1 LLTNRQTAK
10 PSNRQTVKP
19 PNRQTVKPPNELW
32 PNRLYCRAMRPTRP
46 EDLFR
51 AEKERA
57 QQDRNSQHARLL
69 AEAKA
74 AFDKLMAEG
83 QAARKS
89 GRPRKHPL
97 PPLKTTSSRTPVKPP
112 APVPVAVAK
121 PIAPPAPAPSAPKPA
136 AKVAAKPAAKV
147 AAKAAP
153 KAAKPAAKAA
163 KPAAK
168 PAKAAGKA
176 KKR

>member
-1 LLTNRQTAK
+1 MK
-10 PSNRQTVKP
+10 HS
-19 PNRQTVKPPNELW
+19 
-32 PNRLYCRAMRPTRP
+32 RP

-57 QQDRNSQHARLL
+57 TSARNSQHARLL

-97 PPLKTTSSRTPVKPP
+97 PPLKTSSSRIPPRPP
-112 APVPVAVAK
+112 AP
-121 PIAPPAPAPSAPKPA
+121 PPAPTPPVPPKPA
-136 AKVAAKPAAKV
+136 VVAAPPKPV
-147 AAKAAP
+147 AKAAVKAAPVKAVSSKKP
-153 KAAKPAAKAA
+153 KAATKTAKS
-163 KPAAK
+163 P
-168 PAKAAGKA
+168 KARS
-176 KKR
+176 KRGR

>member
-1 LLTNRQTAK
+1 M
-10 PSNRQTVKP
+10 SNRP
-19 PNRQTVKPPNELW
+19 PS
-32 PNRLYCRAMRPTRP
+32 RP

-57 QQDRNSQHARLL
+57 LTVRNSQHARLL

-97 PPLKTTSSRTPVKPP
+97 PPLKTSSSRTPPPVKAAIPAPPTAAAVPAAPAAP
-112 APVPVAVAK
+112 APVAKAATSAPVKPASVKVAK
-121 PIAPPAPAPSAPKPA
+121 PEVRAAAKHAAPAKKTAKSASRSAHGTTSKS
-136 AKVAAKPAAKV
+136 K
-147 AAKAAP
+147 P
-153 KAAKPAAKAA
+153 KA
-163 KPAAK
+163 
-168 PAKAAGKA
+168 
-176 KKR
+176 KRSARR

>member
-1 LLTNRQTAK
+1 MK
-10 PSNRQTVKP
+10 
-19 PNRQTVKPPNELW
+19 
-32 PNRLYCRAMRPTRP
+32 YHRP

-57 QQDRNSQHARLL
+57 QTVRNSQHARLL

-97 PPLKTTSSRTPVKPP
+97 PPLKTSSSRPPVKPTAP
-112 APVPVAVAK
+112 APVV
-121 PIAPPAPAPSAPKPA
+121 
-136 AKVAAKPAAKV
+136 
-147 AAKAAP
+147 AKAAP
-153 KAAKPAAKAA
+153 PKAAAPVKGPRPAERSAKAA
-163 KPAAK
+163 PAKRARAKKAAAK
-168 PAKAAGKA
+168 SQAKRSP
-176 KKR
+176 KR

>member
-1 LLTNRQTAK
+1 MK
-10 PSNRQTVKP
+10 
-19 PNRQTVKPPNELW
+19 
-32 PNRLYCRAMRPTRP
+32 PTRP

-57 QQDRNSQHARLL
+57 RSSSTSQHARLL

-97 PPLKTTSSRTPVKPP
+97 PPLKTTSSRTPVRPATPVPALKAAAPPVALLAPPPPP
-112 APVPVAVAK
+112 AAALPAVK
-121 PIAPPAPAPSAPKPA
+121 P
-136 AKVAAKPAAKV
+136 AKVASKPKHSIKSAASPS
-147 AAKAAP
+147 P
-153 KAAKPAAKAA
+153 KRASKSG
-163 KPAAK
+163 K
-168 PAKAAGKA
+168 PAKSKGKA
-176 KKR
+176 ARSKKR

>member
-1 LLTNRQTAK
+1 
-10 PSNRQTVKP
+10 
-19 PNRQTVKPPNELW
+19 
-32 PNRLYCRAMRPTRP
+32 MRPTRP

-97 PPLKTTSSRTPVKPP
+97 PPLKTTSSRTPVKPQP
-112 APVPVAVAK
+112 AAAAAAPVAVAR
-121 PIAPPAPAPSAPKPA
+121 PIAPLAPAPVA
-136 AKVAAKPAAKV
+136 AKTPVAKAAAKPAAKA
-147 AAKAAP
+147 AAKPVKTVAKA
-153 KAAKPAAKAA
+153 AAKPAAKAA
-163 KPAAK
+163 KPAKSAK
-168 PAKAAGKA
+168 PAAKS

>member
-1 LLTNRQTAK
+1 MK
-10 PSNRQTVKP
+10 H
-19 PNRQTVKPPNELW
+19 
-32 PNRLYCRAMRPTRP
+32 TRP

-57 QQDRNSQHARLL
+57 TTSRNSQHARLL

-97 PPLKTTSSRTPVKPP
+97 PPLKTSSSRPPQKPMVLTGGITPPPTAPRQPAP
-112 APVPVAVAK
+112 APVP
-121 PIAPPAPAPSAPKPA
+121 A
-136 AKVAAKPAAKV
+136 AKLAKPAASAKPKPKT
-147 AAKAAP
+147 AKKTARSAARPKAKA
-153 KAAKPAAKAA
+153 KAKA
-163 KPAAK
+163 
-168 PAKAAGKA
+168 
-176 KKR
+176 KRSKR

>member
-1 LLTNRQTAK
+1 MKTMK
-10 PSNRQTVKP
+10 
-19 PNRQTVKPPNELW
+19 
-32 PNRLYCRAMRPTRP
+32 P

-57 QQDRNSQHARLL
+57 SSDRNSQHARLL

-97 PPLKTTSSRTPVKPP
+97 PPLKTTSSRPPVKPIFASP
-112 APVPVAVAK
+112 PLARVAVPVA
-121 PIAPPAPAPSAPKPA
+121 PA
-136 AKVAAKPAAKV
+136 
-147 AAKAAP
+147 
-153 KAAKPAAKAA
+153 PAAKAPPTKA
-163 KPAAK
+163 VK
-168 PAKAAGKA
+168 PAKKTASAKRVAKKAGKPA
-176 KKR
+176 KSKHKTKPSKKR

>member
-1 LLTNRQTAK
+1 MVGDRSPATDTCRLPLFTMNNRHTK
-10 PSNRQTVKP
+10 
-19 PNRQTVKPPNELW
+19 
-32 PNRLYCRAMRPTRP
+32 P

-57 QQDRNSQHARLL
+57 LTVRNSQHARLL

-97 PPLKTTSSRTPVKPP
+97 PPLKTSSSRTPPQP
-112 APVPVAVAK
+112 A
-121 PIAPPAPAPSAPKPA
+121 APPKPA
-136 AKVAAKPAAKV
+136 SIAPVAAPVSQAISATSAKQPAAAAKPV
-147 AAKAAP
+147 
-153 KAAKPAAKAA
+153 KPT
-163 KPAAK
+163 K
-168 PAKAAGKA
+168 PAKAAAAPAKSAKAVRAKKVVKAAAKPKTKA
-176 KKR
+176 KRSSRR

>member
-1 LLTNRQTAK
+1 MK
-10 PSNRQTVKP
+10 H
-19 PNRQTVKPPNELW
+19 
-32 PNRLYCRAMRPTRP
+32 TRP

-57 QQDRNSQHARLL
+57 TSSANSQHARLL

-97 PPLKTTSSRTPVKPP
+97 PPLKTSSARPVEKPQVLTGGITPPVYAKPFVP
-112 APVPVAVAK
+112 PPVA
-121 PIAPPAPAPSAPKPA
+121 AP
-136 AKVAAKPAAKV
+136 AAKPAAKV
-147 AAKAAP
+147 AKPKAKAAAR
-153 KAAKPAAKAA
+153 KA
-163 KPAAK
+163 
-168 PAKAAGKA
+168 PAKSKA
-176 KKR
+176 KTKPKRSKR

>member
-1 LLTNRQTAK
+1 MS
-10 PSNRQTVKP
+10 PSK
-19 PNRQTVKPPNELW
+19 
-32 PNRLYCRAMRPTRP
+32 P

-57 QQDRNSQHARLL
+57 LTVRNSQHARLL

-97 PPLKTTSSRTPVKPP
+97 PPLKTTSSRPPVKPA
-112 APVPVAVAK
+112 APPPVVAK
-121 PIAPPAPAPSAPKPA
+121 AAAPAPAKPVLPT
-136 AKVAAKPAAKV
+136 AKPVKVAAAKPANAVRARKVEKTAKS
-147 AAKAAP
+147 KP
-153 KAAKPAAKAA
+153 KS
-163 KPAAK
+163 
-168 PAKAAGKA
+168 
-176 KKR
+176 KRSTRR

>member
-1 LLTNRQTAK
+1 MK
-10 PSNRQTVKP
+10 H
-19 PNRQTVKPPNELW
+19 
-32 PNRLYCRAMRPTRP
+32 TRP

-57 QQDRNSQHARLL
+57 TTSANSQHARLL

-97 PPLKTTSSRTPVKPP
+97 PPLKTSSARPVEKPTVLTGGITPPVYPKPFVPPP
-112 APVPVAVAK
+112 A
-121 PIAPPAPAPSAPKPA
+121 S
-136 AKVAAKPAAKV
+136 
-147 AAKAAP
+147 
-153 KAAKPAAKAA
+153 AAKAA
-163 KPAAK
+163 KPAA
-168 PAKAAGKA
+168 PAKPKA
-176 KKR
+176 KAVAKKSPVKSKAKAKAKRSKR

>member
-1 LLTNRQTAK
+1 MK
-10 PSNRQTVKP
+10 
-19 PNRQTVKPPNELW
+19 
-32 PNRLYCRAMRPTRP
+32 YTRP

-57 QQDRNSQHARLL
+57 SSSTTSQHSRLL

-97 PPLKTTSSRTPVKPP
+97 PPLKTSSARPVEKPQVLTGGITPPVYAKPFVPPP
-112 APVPVAVAK
+112 AP
-121 PIAPPAPAPSAPKPA
+121 
-136 AKVAAKPAAKV
+136 
-147 AAKAAP
+147 AP
-153 KAAKPAAKAA
+153 KAAKPAKAA
-163 KPAAK
+163 KKAK
-168 PAKAAGKA
+168 PAKKAAKKAPAKTKA
-176 KKR
+176 KRSSKR

>member
-1 LLTNRQTAK
+1 MTK
-10 PSNRQTVKP
+10 
-19 PNRQTVKPPNELW
+19 
-32 PNRLYCRAMRPTRP
+32 P

-57 QQDRNSQHARLL
+57 VSARNSQHARLL

-97 PPLKTTSSRTPVKPP
+97 PPLKTSSSRIPPKPSAPVAPPP
-112 APVPVAVAK
+112 APLVVAAPKPEIKAVAK
-121 PIAPPAPAPSAPKPA
+121 P
-136 AKVAAKPAAKV
+136 V
-147 AAKAAP
+147 
-153 KAAKPAAKAA
+153 A

-168 PAKAAGKA
+168 PTAKAVAARKPAKARSSTARAARKAAKPKA
-176 KKR
+176 KSAKRR

>member
-1 LLTNRQTAK
+1 MK
-10 PSNRQTVKP
+10 HS
-19 PNRQTVKPPNELW
+19 
-32 PNRLYCRAMRPTRP
+32 RP

-57 QQDRNSQHARLL
+57 LSARDSQHARLL

-97 PPLKTTSSRTPVKPP
+97 PPLKTSSSRPPVKPA
-112 APVPVAVAK
+112 APVPVAAKVAT
-121 PIAPPAPAPSAPKPA
+121 PPAPAPVAAP
-136 AKVAAKPAAKV
+136 AKVAKAEPRVVPRAAASASRPATK
-147 AAKAAP
+147 
-153 KAAKPAAKAA
+153 AKAA
-163 KPAAK
+163 KSAKQKPKAK
-168 PAKAAGKA
+168 PS

>member
-1 LLTNRQTAK
+1 MK
-10 PSNRQTVKP
+10 
-19 PNRQTVKPPNELW
+19 
-32 PNRLYCRAMRPTRP
+32 YHRP

-57 QQDRNSQHARLL
+57 QTVRNSQHARLL

-97 PPLKTTSSRTPVKPP
+97 PPLKTSSARPPVKPLAPPPVAKP
-112 APVPVAVAK
+112 APVKAAAPV
-121 PIAPPAPAPSAPKPA
+121 
-136 AKVAAKPAAKV
+136 KVAAPVKSAKASERV
-147 AAKAAP
+147 TPKAAP
-153 KAAKPAAKAA
+153 AKKAA
-163 KPAAK
+163 
-168 PAKAAGKA
+168 A
-176 KKR
+176 KKSRKSR

>member
-1 LLTNRQTAK
+1 
-10 PSNRQTVKP
+10 VKP
-19 PNRQTVKPPNELW
+19 TK
-32 PNRLYCRAMRPTRP
+32 P

-57 QQDRNSQHARLL
+57 LTVRNSQHARLL

-97 PPLKTTSSRTPVKPP
+97 PPLKTSSARPQPTPAKPMAATMP
-112 APVPVAVAK
+112 APVAK
-121 PIAPPAPAPSAPKPA
+121 PAPAATPAPA
-136 AKVAAKPAAKV
+136 AKSAKPAVASKKTPAK
-147 AAKAAP
+147 
-153 KAAKPAAKAA
+153 KAAKPKAAA
-163 KPAAK
+163 KPK
-168 PAKAAGKA
+168 TKA
-176 KKR
+176 KSTKR

>member
-1 LLTNRQTAK
+1 MK
-10 PSNRQTVKP
+10 H
-19 PNRQTVKPPNELW
+19 
-32 PNRLYCRAMRPTRP
+32 TRP

-57 QQDRNSQHARLL
+57 SSSTTSQHSRLL

-97 PPLKTTSSRTPVKPP
+97 PPLKTSSSRPVEKPQVLTGGITPPVYAKPFVPAPPP
-112 APVPVAVAK
+112 AP
-121 PIAPPAPAPSAPKPA
+121 
-136 AKVAAKPAAKV
+136 
-147 AAKAAP
+147 
-153 KAAKPAAKAA
+153 KAA

-168 PAKAAGKA
+168 PAKAAKA
-176 KKR
+176 KPAAKKPTAKSKPKAKAKRPKR

>member
-1 LLTNRQTAK
+1 MK
-10 PSNRQTVKP
+10 
-19 PNRQTVKPPNELW
+19 
-32 PNRLYCRAMRPTRP
+32 P

-57 QQDRNSQHARLL
+57 QTDKNSQHARLL

-97 PPLKTTSSRTPVKPP
+97 PPLKTSSSRPPMKPVVAAAPLVKAV
-112 APVPVAVAK
+112 APVAPTPVAK
-121 PIAPPAPAPSAPKPA
+121 PPMKPGPVKAVVLAKPVPAKREAKPEIRTAAKRPA
-136 AKVAAKPAAKV
+136 AGK
-147 AAKAAP
+147 
-153 KAAKPAAKAA
+153 KAAKSPAASAH
-163 KPAAK
+163 
-168 PAKAAGKA
+168 KA
-176 KKR
+176 KSKAKSSKKR

>member
-1 LLTNRQTAK
+1 MK
-10 PSNRQTVKP
+10 
-19 PNRQTVKPPNELW
+19 
-32 PNRLYCRAMRPTRP
+32 P

-57 QQDRNSQHARLL
+57 VSARNSQHARLL

-97 PPLKTTSSRTPVKPP
+97 PPLKTSSSRTPVKPAAP
-112 APVPVAVAK
+112 IQEVRAAPVKPVAPTPRPTK
-121 PIAPPAPAPSAPKPA
+121 PEVR
-136 AKVAAKPAAKV
+136 VAAKSTKKTTKAKTDSAPRRAAAK
-147 AAKAAP
+147 KKP
-153 KAAKPAAKAA
+153 KA
-163 KPAAK
+163 
-168 PAKAAGKA
+168 
-176 KKR
+176 KRSTRR

>member
-1 LLTNRQTAK
+1 MTK
-10 PSNRQTVKP
+10 
-19 PNRQTVKPPNELW
+19 
-32 PNRLYCRAMRPTRP
+32 P

-57 QQDRNSQHARLL
+57 VTARNSQHARLL

-97 PPLKTTSSRTPVKPP
+97 PPLKTTSSRIPPKPP
-112 APVPVAVAK
+112 TPEVRPVPVA
-121 PIAPPAPAPSAPKPA
+121 APPSRPEPKPVM
-136 AKVAAKPAAKV
+136 KSPRPAAP
-147 AAKAAP
+147 AKAAP
-153 KAAKPAAKAA
+153 APKASSEKRVAKAPKA
-163 KPAAK
+163 PAR
-168 PAKAAGKA
+168 AKAGPKPKA
-176 KKR
+176 KSTKRR

>member
-1 LLTNRQTAK
+1 MK
-10 PSNRQTVKP
+10 PTK
-19 PNRQTVKPPNELW
+19 
-32 PNRLYCRAMRPTRP
+32 P

-57 QQDRNSQHARLL
+57 LTVRNSQHARLL

-97 PPLKTTSSRTPVKPP
+97 PPLKTSSSRTPPPPPKPMVV
-112 APVPVAVAK
+112 APVA
-121 PIAPPAPAPSAPKPA
+121 APAPKPA
-136 AKVAAKPAAKV
+136 APAAAAPAKKAAAK
-147 AAKAAP
+147 KA
-153 KAAKPAAKAA
+153 
-163 KPAAK
+163 
-168 PAKAAGKA
+168 PAKAKAKSKPKAKA

>member
-1 LLTNRQTAK
+1 MKHL
-10 PSNRQTVKP
+10 
-19 PNRQTVKPPNELW
+19 
-32 PNRLYCRAMRPTRP
+32 RP

-57 QQDRNSQHARLL
+57 TTSSNSQHARLL

-97 PPLKTTSSRTPVKPP
+97 PPLKTSSSRPVEKPQVLTGGITPPIYTLNPP
-112 APVPVAVAK
+112 APRLNAK
-121 PIAPPAPAPSAPKPA
+121 SVHAAPEPKA
-136 AKVAAKPAAKV
+136 AESKAAKPK
-147 AAKAAP
+147 AKAAP
-153 KAAKPAAKAA
+153 KKATKAAPARPKAKA
-163 KPAAK
+163 
-168 PAKAAGKA
+168 
-176 KKR
+176 KRSSKR

>member
-1 LLTNRQTAK
+1 MK
-10 PSNRQTVKP
+10 H
-19 PNRQTVKPPNELW
+19 
-32 PNRLYCRAMRPTRP
+32 TRP

-57 QQDRNSQHARLL
+57 LTVRNSQHARLL

-97 PPLKTTSSRTPVKPP
+97 PPLKTSSVRTPIKPAAPVPPVKTAAPAAPATP
-112 APVPVAVAK
+112 APVVKPAK
-121 PIAPPAPAPSAPKPA
+121 PQRPEPRVIARTAASGPRNATAARPASAK
-136 AKVAAKPAAKV
+136 
-147 AAKAAP
+147 KAV
-153 KAAKPAAKAA
+153 KAAKP
-163 KPAAK
+163 KP
-168 PAKAAGKA
+168 KA
-176 KKR
+176 KSAKRR

>member
-1 LLTNRQTAK
+1 MK
-10 PSNRQTVKP
+10 H
-19 PNRQTVKPPNELW
+19 
-32 PNRLYCRAMRPTRP
+32 TRP

-57 QQDRNSQHARLL
+57 TTSANSQHARLL

-97 PPLKTTSSRTPVKPP
+97 PPLKTSSARPVEKPQVLTGGITPPVYAKPFVP
-112 APVPVAVAK
+112 AP
-121 PIAPPAPAPSAPKPA
+121 
-136 AKVAAKPAAKV
+136 
-147 AAKAAP
+147 
-153 KAAKPAAKAA
+153 AKAA
-163 KPAAK
+163 KPVAAAK
-168 PAKAAGKA
+168 PKAKAAVKKAPAKPKA
-176 KKR
+176 KAKAKRSKR